1 MAEAEEAPSKSS
13 SSGSPPR
20 AVERAIS
27 LIRKAE
33 VKSVPRSKIKDF
45 LKRKALTDPQIEQA
59 YEKFFDIENLVEHT
73 FEAKPLGFSVVMD
86 PQGKN
91 AVVSSI
97 QNEELESQYGL
108 ERLSRIVKV
117 NDRWVEHKKHQD
129 IIDYILDRKCPITF
143 SFRKRVHKRR
153 GSLFKKVQR
162 PSRSQPA
169 KKSRG
174 SVIMG
179 GKGGPGTLSK
189 SRGSNPNV
197 LEGEKKS
204 ATPKLF
210 NPNSMNLWSDSDM
223 DKEAQEMKAML
234 AALTM
239 KNSDLTHEKMAE
251 DPNLQNLS
259 TKMKT
264 VLNAKSTGN
273 FDALTDSEK
282 QDLGEFGK
290 EMFDLW
296 TSMDDVDV
304 GGGTVDEQDEAAA
317 YVIEQANKLRQ
328 AAQESSANLLSD
340 DDATSPRGSLAIPA
354 GRMRA
359 ASSPVYSTDAL
370 VELHKGCALMKYGR
384 RGSPKFRIFQLSKD
398 NKYVMWFS
406 DKKDPEQTRIPLE
419 EMIRIEK
426 NQLHDSRSD
435 DELRQTSFS
444 IVYNEE
450 NEQKLRL
457 TAKNATEAYLWT
469 EGLKKLIE
477 RKDNNEPLNAIKH
490 LILNKQPGLDLHRRQ
505 SLANLMEKRTGAA
518 GANMRDKSVK
528 KIRRELKAIRKN
540 YEKCNATTVSKK
552 FDKVFESPEILGVDG
567 GVIKTLD
574 QHNKELEKKNILD
587 VLENIRGRLDSL
599 DQQVEQ
605 LDGMHEDMF
614 DGSLQSIKAD
624 AWNCSVDLV
633 ALQSKIKVL
642 ISSANP
648 VIL

>member
-1 MAEAEEAPSKSS
+1 MAEAENKAP
-13 SSGSPPR
+13 PPR

-33 VKSVPRSKIKDF
+33 NKSVPRAKIKDF
-45 LKRKALTDPQIEQA
+45 LKRKNLTPEQIETA

-73 FEAKPLGFSVVMD
+73 FPSRPLGFSVVMD
-86 PQGKN
+86 PQGRN

-97 QNEELESQYGL
+97 QNSALESEHGL

-129 IIDYILDRKCPITF
+129 IIDYILDRECPITF

-169 KKSRG
+169 QKSRG
-174 SVIMG
+174 SMIV
-179 GKGGPGTLSK
+179 GGPKLSK
-189 SRGSNPNV
+189 SRGSNTNV
-197 LEGEKKS
+197 LVKKGKK
-204 ATPKLF
+204 PKLF
-210 NPNSMNLWSDSDM
+210 NPNSMDKWTDDDV
-223 DKEAQEMKAML
+223 DKEASEMKAML

-239 KNSDLTHEKMAE
+239 GSKPLTHDDIEQDEA
-251 DPNLQNLS
+251 LGNLS
-259 TKMKT
+259 SRMKK
-264 VLNAKSTGN
+264 VLHAKSTGKL
-273 FDALTDSEK
+273 DDMG
-282 QDLGEFGK
+282 DFGK

-296 TSMDDVDV
+296 QSMDGDETDV
-304 GGGTVDEQDEAAA
+304 GGGAMDDEAAANA
-317 YVIEQANKLRQ
+317 YVIEQANKIRLQ
-328 AAQESSANLLSD
+328 ATNSSAEIPD
-340 DDATSPRGSLAIPA
+340 SPSPDSPSGLQVPM

-359 ASSPVYSTDAL
+359 ASSPAYSTDAL
-370 VELHKGCALMKYGR
+370 VELHKGSALMKYGR
-384 RGSPKFRIFQLSKD
+384 RGQPKFRIFQLSKD
-398 NKYVMWFS
+398 NKILEWFS
-406 DKKDPEQTRIPLE
+406 DKKDREQTRIPVE

-426 NQLHDSRSD
+426 NQLHDARSD
-435 DELRQTSFS
+435 NELKVTSFS

-450 NEQKLRL
+450 NESRLRL

-477 RKDNNEPLNAIKH
+477 KKDKNEPLGSIKH
-490 LILNKQPGLDLHRRQ
+490 LILDKQPGLDLHRRQ

-518 GANMRDKSVK
+518 GANMRAKSVK

-540 YEKCNATTVSKK
+540 HEKCIKDTHSKK
-552 FDKVFESPEILGVDG
+552 FDETFKSPEVIGVDG

-574 QHNKELEKKNILD
+574 QHNKELEKTNIIA
-587 VLENIRGRLDSL
+587 VLENILERLNSL
-599 DQQVEQ
+599 DTQAEQ
-605 LDGMHEDMF
+605 LENVAQEMF
-614 DGSLQSIKAD
+614 EGALQAIKAD

-642 ISSANP
+642 MANP

>member
-153 GSLFKKVQR
+153 GSLFKKVSR
-162 PSRSQPA
+162 PSRSQKAQRSRGSIIAEPGKA
-169 KKSRG
+169 PPKLNKSRG
-174 SVIMG
+174 SAVNLLDND
-179 GKGGPGTLSK
+179 KK
-189 SRGSNPNV
+189 PNN
-197 LEGEKKS
+197 
-204 ATPKLF
+204 F
-210 NPNSMNLWSDSDM
+210 NANNINQWSDD
-223 DKEAQEMKAML
+223 DINKEQREMMAQI
-234 AALTM
+234 AALAM
-239 KNSDLTHEKMAE
+239 KNTDLTHEKMAE

>member
-1 MAEAEEAPSKSS
+1 
-13 SSGSPPR
+13 
-20 AVERAIS
+20 
-27 LIRKAE
+27 
-33 VKSVPRSKIKDF
+33 
-45 LKRKALTDPQIEQA
+45 
-59 YEKFFDIENLVEHT
+59 
-73 FEAKPLGFSVVMD
+73 MD

-97 QNEELESQYGL
+97 QNEELETQYGL

-129 IIDYILDRKCPITF
+129 IIDYILDRKCPIKF

-153 GSLFKKVQR
+153 GSLFKKVSRPNRSQKAQR
-162 PSRSQPA
+162 SRSSFDGKAGLPA
-169 KKSRG
+169 KLNKSRG
-174 SVIMG
+174 SNVNVLAM
-179 GKGGPGTLSK
+179 SK
-189 SRGSNPNV
+189 SRGSGMNV
-197 LEGEKKS
+197 LAGEKPSSKK
-204 ATPKLF
+204 PKTK
-210 NPNSMNLWSDSDM
+210 PNNFHAQTINQWSDDDIS
-223 DKEAQEMKAML
+223 KEQREMMQQI
-234 AALTM
+234 ALLSAGN
-239 KNSDLTHEKMAE
+239 KNLTRGNMEK
-251 DPNLQNLS
+251 DPNLKNLS
-259 TKMKT
+259 PQLKT
-264 VLNAKSTGN
+264 VLDMKSTGN
-273 FDALTDSEK
+273 FDGLTDAEK

-296 TSMDDVDV
+296 TSMDDADV

-317 YVIEQANKLRQ
+317 YVIQEANKLRQ
-328 AAQESSANLLSD
+328 QAQESSANLLSD
-340 DDATSPRGSLAIPA
+340 DDVASPRGLAVPVA

-359 ASSPVYSTDAL
+359 SSSPVYSTDAL

-398 NKYVMWFS
+398 NKFVMWFS

-426 NQLHDSRSD
+426 NLLHDSRSD
-435 DELRQTSFS
+435 DELRQTSFA

-477 RKDNNEPLNAIKH
+477 RKDNNEPLGAIKH
-490 LILNKQPGLDLHRRQ
+490 LILDKQPGLDLHRRQ

-540 YEKCNATTVSKK
+540 YEKCDASTGSKK
-552 FDKVFESPEILGVDG
+552 FDQVFESPEILGVDG

-599 DQQVEQ
+599 DQQVVQ

-614 DGSLQSIKAD
+614 DGSLQQIKAD

>member
-1 MAEAEEAPSKSS
+1 
-13 SSGSPPR
+13 
-20 AVERAIS
+20 
-27 LIRKAE
+27 
-33 VKSVPRSKIKDF
+33 
-45 LKRKALTDPQIEQA
+45 
-59 YEKFFDIENLVEHT
+59 
-73 FEAKPLGFSVVMD
+73 MD
-86 PQGKN
+86 DG
-91 AVVSSI
+91 A
-97 QNEELESQYGL
+97 
-108 ERLSRIVKV
+108 R
-117 NDRWVEHKKHQD
+117 
-129 IIDYILDRKCPITF
+129 
-143 SFRKRVHKRR
+143 
-153 GSLFKKVQR
+153 
-162 PSRSQPA
+162 
-169 KKSRG
+169 
-174 SVIMG
+174 
-179 GKGGPGTLSK
+179 
-189 SRGSNPNV
+189 
-197 LEGEKKS
+197 
-204 ATPKLF
+204 
-210 NPNSMNLWSDSDM
+210 PNS
-223 DKEAQEMKAML
+223 
-234 AALTM
+234 
-239 KNSDLTHEKMAE
+239 
-251 DPNLQNLS
+251 
-259 TKMKT
+259 
-264 VLNAKSTGN
+264 
-273 FDALTDSEK
+273 
-282 QDLGEFGK
+282 EF
-290 EMFDLW
+290 
-296 TSMDDVDV
+296 S
-304 GGGTVDEQDEAAA
+304 
-317 YVIEQANKLRQ
+317 N
-328 AAQESSANLLSD
+328 
-340 DDATSPRGSLAIPA
+340 
-354 GRMRA
+354 
-359 ASSPVYSTDAL
+359 
-370 VELHKGCALMKYGR
+370 
-384 RGSPKFRIFQLSKD
+384 SPKTTNSSCGSQI
-398 NKYVMWFS
+398 
-406 DKKDPEQTRIPLE
+406 KKDPEQTRIPLE

-490 LILNKQPGLDLHRRQ
+490 LILDKQPGLDLHRRQ

-540 YEKCNATTVSKK
+540 YEKCNASTVSKK